1 MRTAIITRPDP
12 GLARRLD
19 SEMPWEKVL
28 QVYTDAA
35 IDSQGTRRAYRRH
48 VVDAMTA
55 LGVTS
60 LIDITGADLA
70 AYRAAVLASDRA
82 PSTQAQA
89 LAALRGFL
97 NWARSMGASPLL
109 AEPVAVALRGPR
121 ALLVQPLCILSD
133 SELNAL
139 YAAAKTPRDRA
150 ILAVLTGSGLRVA
163 ELVALDV
170 TDVLEDANGGSRLF
184 VRMGKGRRSREV
196 PIQPEVTAVI
206 RTYLAATGR
215 RLGRPGPLFR
225 AHDRAA
231 SKLHRDRLTAR
242 AVGQLVAR
250 LAATAG
256 VVGKAVSPHCF
267 RHSYAVRALRH
278 GGNVVSVSKLL
289 GHASITTTQRY
300 VDHVATAELLATVP
314 PLPWATTG

>member
-1 MRTAIITRPDP
+1 MRTAIITRPQP
-12 GLARRLD
+12 GLTRRLNSD
-19 SEMPWEKVL
+19 MPWEKVL
-28 QVYTDAA
+28 QVYLDAA
-35 IDSQGTRRAYRRH
+35 IDSPGTRRAYERH
-48 VVDAMTA
+48 VRDAMTA
-55 LGVTS
+55 LGASTM
-60 LIDITGADLA
+60 LDITGADLA

-139 YAAAKTPRDRA
+139 YVAAETPRDRA
-150 ILAVLTGSGLRVA
+150 ILAVLTGAGLRVA

-184 VRMGKGRRSREV
+184 VSMGKGRRSREV
-196 PIQPEVTAVI
+196 PIQPEVTAAI
-206 RTYLAATGR
+206 RLYLAATGR

-242 AVGQLVAR
+242 AVGQLVTR
-250 LAATAG
+250 LAAAAG

-300 VDHVATAELLATVP
+300 VDHLATSELLATVP
-314 PLPWATTG
+314 PLPWATMG